1 MSKYLIILILV
12 ISASLV
18 FSQEKGMHNV
28 SVSEFQKFESLS
40 KKTLLDVR
48 TPQEF
53 DKGHVEGARNIDY
66 FSKSFKSELDKLDK
80 SIPVYVYC
88 RSGGRSAK
96 AMQIM
101 KEMGFVTIYNLQG
114 GFLAWSQKK

>member
-1 MSKYLIILILV
+1 MSKYLIILMLV
-12 ISASLV
+12 TPGSLV

-28 SVSEFQKFESLS
+28 PVSEFQIFETLS
-40 KKTLLDVR
+40 KKALLDVR

-53 DKGHVEGARNIDY
+53 NKGHVEGARNIDY

-114 GFLAWSQKK
+114 GF